1 MVKLYL
7 NYFPH
12 SKMAISEHKNGH
24 FEEIRGLL
32 QILELGCNS
41 TIFHLLF
48 DTYDSSGA
56 VFIWKWEK
64 YRPYL
69 LVCYV
74 LFNPIYEWLLKREFW
89 WPGERQE
96 WKSLIKQPLLW
107 QYRLWSFKSR
117 DAKLERFLPK
127 NQYTERKLLNLD
139 LWEMFLLDNSSL
151 PMIPKR
157 DAVMLQDCKKEEPRL
172 D

>member
-24 FEEIRGLL
+24 FEEIRGWL
-32 QILELGCNS
+32 QILELGSNS

-48 DTYDSSGA
+48 DTYDSPGA

-69 LVCYV
+69 LVC
-74 LFNPIYEWLLKREFW
+74 LNKQL
-89 WPGERQE
+89 G
-96 WKSLIKQPLLW
+96 WKI
-107 QYRLWSFKSR
+107 
-117 DAKLERFLPK
+117 
-127 NQYTERKLLNLD
+127 
-139 LWEMFLLDNSSL
+139 
-151 PMIPKR
+151 
-157 DAVMLQDCKKEEPRL
+157 C
-172 D
+172 